1 MTDLASFNPFDA
13 ETLQCPYPHYAR
25 MRDEAP
31 VLRLESLPMY
41 LVTRHDLVLSILRDP
56 ATFSSRFGRPT
67 MPMAGEDARRLDAA
81 IAEGYPRV
89 PTMLTADPPDH
100 TRFRGLVAKAF
111 NARTVAAMEPFIRG
125 LVTTLIDGWGA
136 RTDIEFVSEFAV
148 PLPVSVIATMLSQ
161 PAERF
166 GDIKR
171 WSDASIAGIGTNL
184 SVDERIAAERQ
195 TNEFQRHFAAE
206 LESRRQHPVDDLLSN
221 LVLATIDEPGVD
233 TRPLEMAE
241 MLSIISQLMVAGN
254 ETTTKLLA
262 EMMRLLGEHPEVW
275 RKIGDDPT
283 LVDRVVEES
292 LRMSS
297 PTQGIFRIARK
308 DVVLGGVHVPKGAWL
323 VLVYGSANRDENLF
337 AEGDEFVPDR
347 DRLKEHLAFGKGIH
361 FCLGAPLARLEA
373 RVALEELRKRII
385 AFELDSSNDF
395 RYIPSFMLRGL
406 TRLDLHIQRAGPAS
420 VSCD

>member
-1 MTDLASFNPFDA
+1 MGHAYRHRVRRRVRRAPPGQRHRHHVEPARGTFD
-13 ETLQCPYPHYAR
+13 
-25 MRDEAP
+25 
-31 VLRLESLPMY
+31 
-41 LVTRHDLVLSILRDP
+41 
-56 ATFSSRFGRPT
+56 
-67 MPMAGEDARRLDAA
+67 
-81 IAEGYPRV
+81 
-89 PTMLTADPPDH
+89 
-100 TRFRGLVAKAF
+100 
-111 NARTVAAMEPFIRG
+111 
-125 LVTTLIDGWGA
+125 
-136 RTDIEFVSEFAV
+136 
-148 PLPVSVIATMLSQ
+148 
-161 PAERF
+161 
-166 GDIKR
+166 DIKR

-283 LVDRVVEES
+283 LVDRIVEES

-373 RVALEELRKRII
+373 RVALEELRKRITCVR
-385 AFELDSSNDF
+385 ARFEQRF
-395 RYIPSFMLRGL
+395 QVHPE
-406 TRLDLHIQRAGPAS
+406 LHAARVDPPRPAHPTCRAGS
-420 VSCD
+420 SIL